1 MKKALEAA
9 QSVGIFALIIC
20 FIVFSVRAKAQALE
34 GMKLCL
40 NVIVPTLLPILI
52 LTNTIIKSSSR
63 VFLEAVF
70 SPLARLLRLPK
81 CACCAL
87 ILGLIGGYPTGAIL
101 SNELFNLHLIDNQTA
116 KRLLRCSFCGGV
128 AFIITAV
135 GTIHLNSTKTGII
148 IYTIN
153 VLSSIII
160 CVADGIIHPNT
171 NKSTQ
176 EYSIGSQS
184 FCNALINSIECSTKS
199 VAVMCGCIVFFSA
212 ICGLVSIP
220 PFAMP
225 LIEITNGIFKFDGSI
240 SLPYLCFFLSFG
252 GLCIHLQILNVI
264 KSTGIGYIDFFVHRV
279 VGGLIS
285 YFLGKGYILLFNPN
299 TEVFSNISQI
309 TPRLNQINGSLS
321 IILLASCIVIV
332 VDLNNKKSKLI

>member
-20 FIVFSVRAKAQALE
+20 FIAFSVRAKAQALE

-63 VFLEAVF
+63 LFLEAVF

-148 IYTIN
+148 IYTVN

-160 CVADGIIHPNT
+160 CVADGIIHRST

-285 YFLGKGYILLFNPN
+285 YFLGKGYILLFNPD

>member
-20 FIVFSVRAKAQALE
+20 FIVFSVKAKAQALE

-63 VFLEAVF
+63 VFLETVF

-128 AFIITAV
+128 AFIITAI

-176 EYSIGSQS
+176 EYSIGSQN

-225 LIEITNGIFKFDGSI
+225 LIEITNGIFKFNGSI

-285 YFLGKGYILLFNPN
+285 YFLGKGYILLFNPD

>member
-63 VFLEAVF
+63 VFLETVF

-148 IYTIN
+148 IYTVN

-176 EYSIGSQS
+176 ECSIGSQS
-184 FCNALINSIECSTKS
+184 FCDALINSIECSTKS

-225 LIEITNGIFKFDGSI
+225 LIEITNGIFKFNGSI

-285 YFLGKGYILLFNPN
+285 YFLGKGYILLFNPD

>member
-9 QSVGIFALIIC
+9 QSIGIFALIIC

-63 VFLEAVF
+63 VFLETVF

-101 SNELFNLHLIDNQTA
+101 TNGLFNLHLIDSATA

-148 IYTIN
+148 IYTVN

-184 FCNALINSIECSTKS
+184 FCNALINSIECSTKG

-225 LIEITNGIFKFDGSI
+225 LIEITNGIFKFNGSI

-299 TEVFSNISQI
+299 TEVFRNISQI

>member
-63 VFLEAVF
+63 LFLETVF

-184 FCNALINSIECSTKS
+184 FSDALINSIECSTKS

-225 LIEITNGIFKFDGSI
+225 LIEITNGIFKFNGSI

-285 YFLGKGYILLFNPN
+285 YFLGKVYILLFNPN

>member
-1 MKKALEAA
+1 MKKALKAA
-9 QSVGIFALIIC
+9 QSAGIFALIIC
-20 FIVFSVRAKAQALE
+20 FIVFSIKAKAQALE
-34 GMKLCL
+34 GMRLCL

-63 VFLEAVF
+63 LFLEAVF

-176 EYSIGSQS
+176 ECSIGSQS

-225 LIEITNGIFKFDGSI
+225 LIEITNGIFKFNGSI

-285 YFLGKGYILLFNPN
+285 YFLGKGYILLFNPD

>member
-63 VFLEAVF
+63 VFLETVF

-148 IYTIN
+148 IYTVN

-160 CVADGIIHPNT
+160 CVADGIIHRST
-171 NKSTQ
+171 NKSIQ

-212 ICGLVSIP
+212 ICGLMSIP

-225 LIEITNGIFKFDGSI
+225 LIEITNGIFKFNGSI

-252 GLCIHLQILNVI
+252 GLCIHLQILNII

-285 YFLGKGYILLFNPN
+285 YFLGKGYILLFNPD

>member
-63 VFLEAVF
+63 VFLETVF

-101 SNELFNLHLIDNQTA
+101 TNELFNLHLIDSATA
-116 KRLLRCSFCGGV
+116 KRLLRCNFCGGV

-135 GTIHLNSTKTGII
+135 GTIHLNSTKTGVI
-148 IYTIN
+148 IYIVN

-171 NKSTQ
+171 NKITQ
-176 EYSIGSQS
+176 ECSIGSQS
-184 FCNALINSIECSTKS
+184 FCNALISSIECSTKS

-225 LIEITNGIFKFDGSI
+225 LIEITNGIFKFNGSI

-285 YFLGKGYILLFNPN
+285 YFLGKGYILLFNPD

>member
-63 VFLEAVF
+63 VFLETVF

-101 SNELFNLHLIDNQTA
+101 TNELFNLHLIDNQTA

-148 IYTIN
+148 IYTVN

-212 ICGLVSIP
+212 ICGLVIIP

-285 YFLGKGYILLFNPN
+285 YFLGKGYILLFNPD

>member
-63 VFLEAVF
+63 LFIETVF

-176 EYSIGSQS
+176 ECSIGSQS
-184 FCNALINSIECSTKS
+184 FCDALINSIECSTKS
-199 VAVMCGCIVFFSA
+199 VALMCGCIVFFSA

-225 LIEITNGIFKFDGSI
+225 LIEITNGIFKFNGSI

-285 YFLGKGYILLFNPN
+285 YFLGKGYILLFNPD

-332 VDLNNKKSKLI
+332 IDLNNKKSKLI

>member
-52 LTNTIIKSSSR
+52 LTNTVIKSSSR
-63 VFLEAVF
+63 LFLETVF

-101 SNELFNLHLIDNQTA
+101 TNELFNLHLIDNQTA

-225 LIEITNGIFKFDGSI
+225 LIEITNGIFKFNGSI

>member
-9 QSVGIFALIIC
+9 QSAVIFALIIC
-20 FIVFSVRAKAQALE
+20 FIVFSVKAKAQALE
-34 GMKLCL
+34 GMRLCL

-63 VFLEAVF
+63 AFLETVF

-153 VLSSIII
+153 VLSSITI

>member
-63 VFLEAVF
+63 AFLETVF

-160 CVADGIIHPNT
+160 CVADGIIHPNP

-225 LIEITNGIFKFDGSI
+225 LIEITNGIFKFNGSI

-285 YFLGKGYILLFNPN
+285 YFLGKGYILLFNPD

>member
-20 FIVFSVRAKAQALE
+20 FIVFSVKAKAQALE

-63 VFLEAVF
+63 VFLETVF

-148 IYTIN
+148 IYTVN

-176 EYSIGSQS
+176 ECSIGSQS
-184 FCNALINSIECSTKS
+184 FCDALINSIECSTKS

>member
-63 VFLEAVF
+63 VFLETVF

-225 LIEITNGIFKFDGSI
+225 LIEITNGIFKFNGSI

-285 YFLGKGYILLFNPN
+285 YFLGKGYILLFNPD